1 MFAQVWGETT
11 FGLEGVSVR
20 VEVDL
25 SSGLPAFD
33 LVGLADTAVRESRER
48 VRAAI
53 RNTGFHFPGERL
65 TINLAPA
72 DVKKDG
78 AGLDLPVAIGILS
91 AMGELTLPE
100 DAGNAVFIGELSL
113 DGLIRPV
120 SGVLP
125 MVASAA
131 KQGFK
136 RVFVP
141 LQNSPEAN
149 LVPGMECIPCRDL
162 AHAVKQLTE
171 GAEQRPIAGAAPE
184 LLTTNGNL
192 EEDFADVAGQRL
204 ARRAIEV
211 AAAGGHNFLMVGSPG
226 SGKTMLARR
235 IPSILPPLLPE
246 EALDVTTIYSV
257 AGFLPTNAGL
267 ISKRPFRSP
276 HHTISAGGMVGGG
289 QQPKPGEVTLSHH
302 GVLFL
307 DEMPEFSRSALEVLR
322 QPLEDGE
329 VRITRVKA
337 TTCYPAAFILIG
349 AMNPCPCGFFGDAD
363 SLHPCSCSES
373 SIARY
378 RAKLSGPL
386 LDRFDLKIH
395 VPRIQ
400 YDELRN
406 KELGESSSAIRERVL
421 AARERQLF
429 RFEKSI
435 TNAQMSRKM
444 MRRFCQLNSTGE
456 KLLKQVFEQLRLSA
470 RSHDRILKV
479 ARTIADL
486 DSSERIEPDHLAEA
500 IQMRTDWTE

>member
-11 FGLEGVSVR
+11 VGLRGVPVR

-53 RNTGFHFPGERL
+53 RNTGFRFPGERL

-72 DVKKDG
+72 DIRKDG

-91 AMGELTLPE
+91 VTGELPLPE
-100 DAGNAVFIGELSL
+100 AAADAVFIGELSL

-131 KQGFK
+131 QQGFA
-136 RVFVP
+136 RAFVP
-141 LQNSPEAN
+141 LENSPEAS
-149 LVPGMECIPCRDL
+149 LVPGITCVPCRDL
-162 AHAVKQLTE
+162 RQAVNQLLTGE
-171 GAEQRPIAGAAPE
+171 IEAGAPFVAQDALPR
-184 LLTTNGNL
+184 GG
-192 EEDFADVAGQRL
+192 EDDFGDVAGQLL

-211 AAAGGHNFLMVGSPG
+211 AAAGGHNLLMVGSPG
-226 SGKTMLARR
+226 SGKTMLAKR
-235 IPSILPPLLPE
+235 IPSVLPPLSSE

-257 AGFLPTNAGL
+257 AGLLPNNMGL
-267 ISKRPFRSP
+267 ISARPFRSP
-276 HHTISAGGMVGGG
+276 HHTISSGGMIGGG
-289 QQPKPGEVTLSHH
+289 TNPKPGEVTLSHH

-307 DEMPEFSRSALEVLR
+307 DEMPEFSRATLEVLR

-329 VRITRVKA
+329 VRITRVKM
-337 TTCYPAAFILIG
+337 TTCYPAKFMLVG
-349 AMNPCPCGFFGDAD
+349 AMNPCPCGFLGDPA
-363 SLHPCSCSES
+363 HPCTCGES
-373 SIARY
+373 AIMRY
-378 RAKLSGPL
+378 RARLSGPL

-395 VPRIQ
+395 VSRIKF
-400 YDELRN
+400 DELRA
-406 KELGESSSAIRERVL
+406 KQPGEPSAAICARVL
-421 AARERQLF
+421 AARERQYH
-429 RFEKSI
+429 RFNSVRV
-435 TNAQMSRKM
+435 NAGMRSRE
-444 MRRFCQLNSTGE
+444 MRRFCQLDAEGE
-456 KLLKQVFEQLRLSA
+456 GLLQQAFEQLQLSA

-486 DSSERIEPDHLAEA
+486 AGSERILAEHLAEA
-500 IQMRTDWTE
+500 VQMRTDWAE

>member
-1 MFAQVWGETT
+1 M
-11 FGLEGVSVR
+11 GLLGVPVR

-33 LVGLADTAVRESRER
+33 LVGLADAAVRESRER

-53 RNTGFHFPGERL
+53 RNTVFHFPGERL

-72 DVKKDG
+72 DIRKDG

-91 AMGELTLPE
+91 VSGEMALPE
-100 DAGNAVFIGELSL
+100 DSGTAVFIGELSL

-125 MVASAA
+125 MVVAAA
-131 KQGFK
+131 KHGFT
-136 RVFVP
+136 RAFVP
-141 LQNSPEAN
+141 VQNSPEAK
-149 LVPGMECIPCRDL
+149 LVPGIACIPCRDL
-162 AHAVKQLTE
+162 GHAIQQLLSGVE
-171 GAEQRPIAGAAPE
+171 EVCEDVVAPLSCVRSNE
-184 LLTTNGNL
+184 D
-192 EEDFADVAGQRL
+192 DFADVAGQLL

-211 AAAGGHNFLMVGSPG
+211 AAAGGHNLLMVGSPG

-235 IPSILPPLLPE
+235 IPSVLPPLSPE

-257 AGFLPTNAGL
+257 AGLLPDNTGL
-267 ISKRPFRSP
+267 IETRPFRSP

-307 DEMPEFSRSALEVLR
+307 DEMPEFSRSTLEVLR

-337 TTCYPAAFILIG
+337 TTCFPASFMLIG
-349 AMNPCPCGFFGDAD
+349 ALNPCPCGFYGDAQ
-363 SLHPCSCSES
+363 HPCTCGEA
-373 SIARY
+373 SIMRY
-378 RAKLSGPL
+378 RARLSGPL

-395 VPRIQ
+395 VSRIQ
-400 YDELRN
+400 YDELRA
-406 KELGESSSAIRERVL
+406 KQPGEPSAAMRDRVL
-421 AARERQLF
+421 AARERQAY
-429 RFEKSI
+429 RFQKTLVNARMKS
-435 TNAQMSRKM
+435 RD
-444 MRRFCQLNSTGE
+444 MRRFCQLDEESE
-456 KLLKQVFEQLRLSA
+456 KLLRQVFEQLHLSA

-486 DSSERIEPDHLAEA
+486 AGSEHIQAEHLAEA
-500 IQMRTDWTE
+500 VQMRTDWAE

>member
-11 FGLEGVSVR
+11 LGLTGVPVR

-33 LVGLADTAVRESRER
+33 LVGLADAAVRESRER

-53 RNTGFHFPGERL
+53 RNSGFHFPGERL

-72 DVKKDG
+72 DVHKDG

-91 AMGELTLPE
+91 ATGELSLPE
-100 DAGNAVFIGELSL
+100 DFATTIFIGELSL

-125 MVASAA
+125 MVVSAA

-141 LQNSPEAN
+141 WKNRPEAS
-149 LVPGMECIPCRDL
+149 LVPDIECVPCHDL
-162 AHAVKQLTE
+162 ANAIKQLLDGVDESEDT
-171 GAEQRPIAGAAPE
+171 AEEAVSPSVSVNE
-184 LLTTNGNL
+184 D
-192 EEDFADVAGQRL
+192 DFADVAGQLL
-204 ARRAIEV
+204 ARRAVEV
-211 AAAGGHNFLMVGSPG
+211 AAAGGHNLLMVGSPG

-235 IPSILPPLLPE
+235 IPSILPPLSQE
-246 EALDVTTIYSV
+246 EALAVTTIYSV
-257 AGFLPTNAGL
+257 AGELPGNTGL
-267 ISKRPFRSP
+267 IRTRPFRSP
-276 HHTISAGGMVGGG
+276 HHTISSGGMIGGG
-289 QQPKPGEVTLSHH
+289 SVPKPGEVTLSHH

-307 DEMPEFSRSALEVLR
+307 DEMPEFSRATLEVLR

-337 TTCYPAAFILIG
+337 TTCYPASFMLVG
-349 AMNPCPCGFFGDAD
+349 AMNPCKCGFFGDAD
-363 SLHPCSCSES
+363 AVHPCTCSES
-373 SIARY
+373 SIMRY
-378 RAKLSGPL
+378 RARLSGPL

-395 VPRIQ
+395 VSRIA
-400 YDELRN
+400 YDDLRN
-406 KELGESSSAIRERVL
+406 KQAGESSAAIRDRVL
-421 AARERQLF
+421 TARERQTR
-429 RFEKSI
+429 RFQKAM
-435 TNAQMSRKM
+435 TNAQMKKRDMK
-444 MRRFCQLNSTGE
+444 RFCTLDAEGE
-456 KLLKQVFEQLRLSA
+456 ALLRQVFEQLHLSA

-486 DSSERIEPDHLAEA
+486 AGSERIQAEQLAEA

>member
-257 AGFLPTNAGL
+257 AGLLPTNAGL

-349 AMNPCPCGFFGDAD
+349 AMNPCPC
-363 SLHPCSCSES
+363 
-373 SIARY
+373 
-378 RAKLSGPL
+378 
-386 LDRFDLKIH
+386 
-395 VPRIQ
+395 
-400 YDELRN
+400 N
-406 KELGESSSAIRERVL
+406 
-421 AARERQLF
+421 
-429 RFEKSI
+429 
-435 TNAQMSRKM
+435 
-444 MRRFCQLNSTGE
+444 
-456 KLLKQVFEQLRLSA
+456 
-470 RSHDRILKV
+470 
-479 ARTIADL
+479 
-486 DSSERIEPDHLAEA
+486 
-500 IQMRTDWTE
+500 